1 MRGTASWSAPY
12 RPLGARTLVL
22 QLLVLLVAEVLL
34 FRSYGSFDS
43 SFHWAAHF
51 LVGVIAASVFLAVYL
66 LVGAKPARGQLL
78 VLLAFHLF
86 AMLPDLLFRVGIPH
100 SQWMNVFLGHIA
112 VHYIPGHD
120 RTWLVLALLAYG
132 GYVLILSAWLRA
144 RDREATSGMVPGIGM
159 GGRAVLRPQLDL
171 RVTPLA
177 HVHNGH
183 GSGNQA
189 FVLLHGLG
197 GTAPF
202 WARVTSALAAA
213 GERTLAP
220 DLLGYGHSLR
230 IGTRFRLDDQADAVL
245 ALLHRH
251 QLTGVRL
258 VGHSYGCA
266 VAVEVARRAP
276 ELVEDLTLVSPPAF
290 ANAALA
296 RERLG
301 QSWLSRRTLA
311 GAPVASV
318 VCGLMCLFRGPL
330 GRTAPR
336 VDPSVP
342 SDVATGSIEHSFPA
356 YRDGVDTL
364 FAFNPIP
371 AWLVA
376 PGVPTRLIVAEQD
389 QSFPPADLHEIAGV
403 ERLQVL
409 QHDGTHRLPLEHPG
423 WLAQQLLAPPL
434 PA

>member
-1 MRGTASWSAPY
+1 MRTTRSWSAPY
-12 RPLGARTLVL
+12 RPLGARTLGL
-22 QLLVLLVAEVLL
+22 QLLVLVVAEVGL

-51 LVGVIAASVFLAVYL
+51 LVGVIAAAAFLSGYL

-86 AMLPDLLFRVGIPH
+86 AMAPDLLFRLGVPH
-100 SQWMNVFLGHIA
+100 SLWMNVFLGHIA

-132 GYVLILSAWLRA
+132 GYALLLSAWLRA
-144 RDREATSGMVPGIGM
+144 RDREASAGMVPGIGI
-159 GGRAVLRPQLDL
+159 GGRAVLRPQRDP
-171 RVTPLA
+171 RTTPLA
-177 HVHNGH
+177 HVHAGH
-183 GSGNQA
+183 RSGDGA

-202 WARVTSALAAA
+202 WTPVTSALAAA

-220 DLLGYGHSLR
+220 DLLGYGQSLR

-251 QLTGVRL
+251 GLAGVRL

-276 ELVEDLTLVSPPAF
+276 ELIEDLTLVSPPAF
-290 ANAALA
+290 ANAELA
-296 RERLG
+296 RDRLG

-318 VCGLMCLFRGPL
+318 VCGLMCLFREPL
-330 GRTAPR
+330 ARTAPR
-336 VDPSVP
+336 ADPSVP
-342 SDVATGSIEHSFPA
+342 ADVATGSIEHSFPA

-364 FAFNPIP
+364 FAFNPVP
-371 AWLVA
+371 AWLAA
-376 PGVPTRLIVAEQD
+376 PGVPTRLIVAGQD
-389 QSFPPADLHEIAGV
+389 ASFPPADLMEIAGV

-423 WLAQQLLAPPL
+423 WLAQQLLAVPL
-434 PA
+434 SV